1 MPFLYCNK
9 SSITPFHEHLRHPFS
24 PPWPVAIHLSAVH
37 PLELTSNHTGQGL
50 LKRKLLGARSSQTAT
65 INSCWFCG
73 SSIQARLSG
82 DRILLINKGHLPKNA
97 ISKNTVYGKKAYV
110 FFSSFF
116 NRLTL
121 LLLHHLCNYMQ
132 FQRIHCTYFVVV
144 FLFFSIFQWVI
155 CWLVSVTQNERETGT
170 SMNAG
175 FFFFFISP
183 DQWSELQVLPNLE
196 KAYVLKGYFPKENF
210 QKGHKH
216 MKRCLASLDMSEAK
230 NSDPI
235 RTCMILASTQ
245 AKIKRTEKSPW
256 ICGVTETVI

>member
-132 FQRIHCTYFVVV
+132 FQRIHCTYFVV
-144 FLFFSIFQWVI
+144 FLIFFHFPMSDM
-155 CWLVSVTQNERETGT
+155 LVGVCDTEWKRNWNFNECRL
-170 SMNAG
+170 
-175 FFFFFISP
+175 FFFFHFPWPMIRTTGAP
-183 DQWSELQVLPNLE
+183 KPGKGVCLE
-196 KAYVLKGYFPKENF
+196 GVFPQREFPK
-210 QKGHKH
+210 G
-216 MKRCLASLDMSEAK
+216 
-230 NSDPI
+230 P
-235 RTCMILASTQ
+235 
-245 AKIKRTEKSPW
+245 
-256 ICGVTETVI
+256 

>member
-73 SSIQARLSG
+73 SSIQARLSW

-97 ISKNTVYGKKAYV
+97 ISKNIVYGKKAYV

-144 FLFFSIFQWVI
+144 FLFFPFS
-155 CWLVSVTQNERETGT
+155 NE
-170 SMNAG
+170 
-175 FFFFFISP
+175 
-183 DQWSELQVLPNLE
+183 W
-196 KAYVLKGYFPKENF
+196 YVGVCDIEW
-210 QKGHKH
+210 
-216 MKRCLASLDMSEAK
+216 
-230 NSDPI
+230 
-235 RTCMILASTQ
+235 
-245 AKIKRTEKSPW
+245 KRTWNFNECRLFFHFHWWMSRTTGAPKPGHALTCHEKSRAA
-256 ICGVTETVI
+256 E

>member
-73 SSIQARLSG
+73 SSIQARLSW

-132 FQRIHCTYFVVV
+132 FQRMHCTYFVVV

-175 FFFFFISP
+175 FFFFFHFPWPMIRTTGAP
-183 DQWSELQVLPNLE
+183 KPGKGVCLE
-196 KAYVLKGYFPKENF
+196 GVFPQREFPK
-210 QKGHKH
+210 G
-216 MKRCLASLDMSEAK
+216 
-230 NSDPI
+230 P
-235 RTCMILASTQ
+235 
-245 AKIKRTEKSPW
+245 
-256 ICGVTETVI
+256 